1 MIKILSVGQ
10 NIVNAYGS
18 IFTEQGREVIKALN
32 TAIWM
37 DNNEIYDHAKTYLKY
52 CVYDKD
58 YLDMVIIILECI
70 TDVNITMSR
79 CGYALI
85 NNIDNTEFS
94 SIYKMSEKSRD
105 LTKYLEYYTYNIKDL
120 SLKIWEALSQL
131 MVSSLFDNRQKYLVS
146 LWMAHTHV
154 ETIRRQNNIDKNT
167 SIYKED
173 LSND

>member
-18 IFTEQGREVIKALN
+18 IFTEQGREVIKAVN

-52 CVYDKD
+52 CIYDKD

-70 TDVNITMSR
+70 TDVDITMSR

-120 SLKIWEALSQL
+120 SLKIWEALSHL
-131 MVSSLFDNRQKYLVS
+131 IVSSLFDNRLKYLVS
-146 LWMAHTHV
+146 LWMAHNHV
-154 ETIRRQNNIDKNT
+154 ETIRCQNNIDKNT